1 MVAAVLPL
9 VPPLTKQERGAA
21 YFLMLSAGGAG
32 DRPRSYREPALASL
46 RAP

>member
-21 YFLMLSAGGAG
+21 YFLLLSAGGAG